1 MKISSIL
8 RRNIPAVAISVGA
21 FIGLA
26 ASPDN
31 DFEIAKNLDIFS
43 NVFRE
48 LNTYYVDEINPEK
61 LMRTGLD
68 AMLKSLDP
76 YTVYIAPSEVEGF
89 QSSITG
95 RYAGIGASVG
105 SRDGNVIISDLYENS
120 PAQKAGIKIGDVLV
134 SADGNS
140 LQGKTTRE
148 VSDILR
154 GLAGTDVKVEVQR
167 NGETKNIPLTIRR
180 EEIRIPN
187 VPYYGIIDKNT
198 AYIALSG
205 FSENAGKNVTS
216 ALMELKSQT
225 EIKSVV
231 LDLRGNSG
239 GLLSEAVNVCNVFVR
254 KGETVVQIKGKD
266 KDQHQSF
273 RTLNH
278 AIDLELPLAVLIDH
292 GSASASEI
300 VAGAIQDLDRGVVIG
315 QRSYGK
321 GLVQNTRDVGY
332 KAKVKLTSA
341 RYYIPSGRCIQTM
354 QYKDGKPVAIADS
367 ARAAFKTR
375 NGRTVYDGGGIQP
388 DIVTEKK
395 EWSKLRS
402 HLEKKFLVF
411 DYATQYTQKHNTIT
425 AAANFSLGDA
435 DFKNFLDFL
444 QKKNYTYL
452 TETEQRLQ
460 DLEKKAKE
468 EQYLSV
474 IEAELAEIKKTIE
487 RDKAQELKDYKD
499 EILHWL
505 QTEIARRY
513 YFERG
518 ALENSVQS
526 DKELQRALETLRDQT
541 AYNKALGR

>member
-134 SADGNS
+134 SAEGNS